1 MAKRAGHRPAAKN
14 KKSSR
19 SVAGRRRAVEYLAE
33 RLFFELER
41 DGDLYSIYRKIG
53 GFTPDTI
60 SPSMRLRRYWSC
72 GSYRG
77 LTLMASGRHRHRRDF
92 HFKRYEPS
100 TKSLVDRTSVGH
112 IWLC

>member
-1 MAKRAGHRPAAKN
+1 MAKRAGHRPATKN

-53 GFTPDTI
+53 GFTPRHD
-60 SPSMRLRRYWSC
+60 
-72 GSYRG
+72 
-77 LTLMASGRHRHRRDF
+77 LTLDEVEKVLELWKLQGPHAHGKRPASAPARF
-92 HFKRYEPS
+92 SFQA
-100 TKSLVDRTSVGH
+100 LRTVH
-112 IWLC
+112 EVTC